1 MVEDG
6 TLHPLRQ
13 VTLHQW
19 RTDYGQAQLRPSGL
33 QKVELLHQVLTLPL
47 DIRPPPIDA
56 DHLIRQAL
64 EVCLGRFPCQARI
77 LELTFQEGNLSSELT
92 DLPANKGQ
100 QGGALRLRIQNPFSG
115 LPLS

>member
-1 MVEDG
+1 VEDRLWSG
-6 TLHPLRQ
+6 TTQ
-13 VTLHQW
+13 TLW
-19 RTDYGQAQLRPSGL
+19 FAEGQAPAPS
-33 QKVELLHQVLTLPL
+33 PL
-47 DIRPPPIDA
+47 PIDA